1 MSPHCFAPQTDF
13 NTIWLNC
20 TEEQIEQVHIIYFY
34 IRDATT
40 FGRMCVCVCT
50 LYSLYS
56 MLNDADGF

>member
-40 FGRMCVCVCT
+40 LGRMCVCV
-50 LYSLYS
+50 SLYS
-56 MLNDADGF
+56 VQSV